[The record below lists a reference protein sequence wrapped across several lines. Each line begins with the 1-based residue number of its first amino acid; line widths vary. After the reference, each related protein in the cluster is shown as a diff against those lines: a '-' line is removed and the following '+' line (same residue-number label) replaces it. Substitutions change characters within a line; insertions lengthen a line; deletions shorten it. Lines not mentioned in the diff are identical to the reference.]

1 MLNANLHSNV
11 IYKLLVP
18 VAKSKNINETSCM
31 QISKRKEI
39 RVKKKYMV

>member
-1 MLNANLHSNV
+1 MLNANLHSKV

-18 VAKSKNINETSCM
+18 VAKAIDINETFCM